1 MRRAFLTLALVLP
14 LLAACQLSLPGRDRP
29 VAEANPITGGTITTT
44 TLEAAPIADGQTSQA
59 AAAPQT
65 EQAPSTPANAPAPDS
80 TAEAAPDTPPDT
92 STGTDAGTDAGT
104 EAAPPTPEPP
114 TPESLKSASQIA
126 CEKDGGTWARAGA
139 GGGMSCIRQT
149 RDGGK
154 QCDSKTDCQGECL
167 ARSRTCAPIQPLFG
181 CNAVLMDNGAE
192 VSLCID

>member
-44 TLEAAPIADGQTSQA
+44 TLDAAPIADGQTSQA
-59 AAAPQT
+59 APVAQTAP
-65 EQAPSTPANAPAPDS
+65 APSTQAEAPVPDS
-80 TAEAAPDTPPDT
+80 TAEAAPDT
-92 STGTDAGTDAGT
+92 STGT
-104 EAAPPTPEPP
+104 EAAPPTPESP

>member
-1 MRRAFLTLALVLP
+1 MRRAFLTLALALP

-29 VAEANPITGGTITTT
+29 AAEANPITGGTITTT
-44 TLEAAPIADGQTSQA
+44 SLDAPMAATPVAAATVDATPVADTAIEEVEAAQAQPAAPTDPAPAAETA
-59 AAAPQT
+59 AADPAS
-65 EQAPSTPANAPAPDS
+65 AADTPIDAAPAQS
-80 TAEAAPDTPPDT
+80 
-92 STGTDAGTDAGT
+92 
-104 EAAPPTPEPP
+104 EPV
-114 TPESLKSASQIA
+114 KSAIQIA
-126 CEKDGGTWARAGA
+126 CEDEGGTWARAGE
-139 GGGMSCIRQT
+139 GGGMSCIRPT

>member
-44 TLEAAPIADGQTSQA
+44 TLDAAPIADGQTSQA
-59 AAAPQT
+59 APAPQT
-65 EQAPSTPANAPAPDS
+65 EPAPGALSDVPVPDS
-80 TAEAAPDTPPDT
+80 TAETAPDTSPDNSTDT
-92 STGTDAGTDAGT
+92 STGT
-104 EAAPPTPEPP
+104 EAPPPTPEP
-114 TPESLKSASQIA
+114 LKSASQIA

>member
-1 MRRAFLTLALVLP
+1 MRRALLILALALP

-29 VAEANPITGGTITTT
+29 AAEANPITGGTITTT
-44 TLEAAPIADGQTSQA
+44 PLDAAPIAPAADAQT
-59 AAAPQT
+59 T
-65 EQAPSTPANAPAPDS
+65 QAPPESQTDPVAEPEAPVPTSTADGESATAPDISTPIDAP
-80 TAEAAPDTPPDT
+80 
-92 STGTDAGTDAGT
+92 
-104 EAAPPTPEPP
+104 PPTPEPV
-114 TPESLKSASQIA
+114 KSASQIA
-126 CEKDGGTWARAGA
+126 CEEDDGTWARAGA
-139 GGGMSCIRQT
+139 NGGMSCVRQT